1 VARIASDKAPAVG
14 QLFELYADT
23 AKMQFF
29 DIATEKTL

>member
-1 VARIASDKAPAVG
+1 VG